1 MDCSDTYTV
10 HMLRSRACLF
20 LALLLSGPALGAT
33 IPLRSLLTASRYTT
47 GQLGYDGSTFLV
59 SQYTGEARDLLLG
72 VSQQSTTVPGRVT
85 RVYVVAQ
92 REYLTP
98 TERGLFNAAVTD
110 VALKCFNLRPER
122 KAAIVTWMNVQN
134 ASVLR
139 QVSSDFGPMT
149 LRFSRYI
156 NDDGN
161 YWTSVSLT
169 RSGVPGVS
177 PWSNY
182 CTP

>member
-1 MDCSDTYTV
+1 MILSRSFLTLGL
-10 HMLRSRACLF
+10 MLTSVAF
-20 LALLLSGPALGAT
+20 AAT
-33 IPLRSLLTASRYTT
+33 IPLRSLLTASPSTT

-59 SQYTGEARDLLLG
+59 SQFTGEGRDLLLG
-72 VSQQSTTVPGRVT
+72 VSQQSTTVPGRVN

-98 TERGLFNAAVTD
+98 TERGLFNTAVTN

-122 KAAIVTWMNVQN
+122 KAAIIAWMNVQN
-134 ASVLR
+134 TSVFR
-139 QVSSDFGPMT
+139 RVDSDFGPMN
-149 LRFSRYI
+149 LQFSRYLS
-156 NDDGN
+156 NAGE

-169 RSGVPGVS
+169 RSGVPGIS
-177 PWSNY
+177 PWGNY